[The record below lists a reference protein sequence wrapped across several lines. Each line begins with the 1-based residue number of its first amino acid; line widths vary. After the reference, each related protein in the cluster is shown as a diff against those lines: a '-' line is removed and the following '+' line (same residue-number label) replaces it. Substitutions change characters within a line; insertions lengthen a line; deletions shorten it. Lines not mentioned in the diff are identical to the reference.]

1 MYRVIPDDAVF
12 EQVAALPTEALPFY
26 AEALTVLHV
35 APGNGRPDN
44 ADYPERP
51 MREPVFGAY
60 GEGAVTY
67 LQLDE
72 LREVHIVLVQWVD

>member
-1 MYRVIPDDAVF
+1 M
-12 EQVAALPTEALPFY
+12 
-26 AEALTVLHV
+26 TVLDV
-35 APGNGRPDN
+35 APDTGRPYN

-51 MREPVFGAY
+51 MRELVFGAH

-72 LREVHIVLVQWVD
+72 PREVHIVLVQWVG

>member
-12 EQVAALPTEALPFY
+12 EQVATLLAEALPFD
-26 AEALTVLHV
+26 AEALTVLGV
-35 APGNGRPDN
+35 APSNGRPCN

-51 MREPVFGAY
+51 MRELVFGAH

-72 LREVHIVLVQWVD
+72 PREVHIVS